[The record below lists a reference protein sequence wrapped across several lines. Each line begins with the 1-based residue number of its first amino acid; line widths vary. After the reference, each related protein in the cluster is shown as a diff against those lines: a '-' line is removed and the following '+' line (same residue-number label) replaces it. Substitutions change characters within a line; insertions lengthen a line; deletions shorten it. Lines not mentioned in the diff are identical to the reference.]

1 MPLAI
6 DQAGAAVM
14 SSLCYVGWDTACTGL
29 SSLKNRPSSLSF
41 TVFELHV
48 GRGTYEVALGVLVS
62 LQDLSLD
69 GAPISKVSVYR
80 IQRVSCA

>member
-1 MPLAI
+1 
-6 DQAGAAVM
+6 M
-14 SSLCYVGWDTACTGL
+14 SSLCYVGWDTG
-29 SSLKNRPSSLSF
+29 LKNRPSSLSF